1 MTLSQIAFTRGAC
14 GEHGACLEVG
24 PVRRSAVAELDE
36 LALHARVPQAG
47 SNAMRLAGSPPLG
60 FGAAFRN
67 CPRRFSEAI
76 CPRCRNV
83 GLRHSGQDSYR
94 GG

>member
-36 LALHARVPQAG
+36 LVLHARVPQAG
-47 SNAMRLAGSPPLG
+47 SNA
-60 FGAAFRN
+60 
-67 CPRRFSEAI
+67 
-76 CPRCRNV
+76 
-83 GLRHSGQDSYR
+83 
-94 GG
+94 